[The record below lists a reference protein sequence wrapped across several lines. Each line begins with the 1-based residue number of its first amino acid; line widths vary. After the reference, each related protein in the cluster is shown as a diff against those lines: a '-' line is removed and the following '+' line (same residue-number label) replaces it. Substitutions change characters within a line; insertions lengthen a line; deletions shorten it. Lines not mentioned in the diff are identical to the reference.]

1 LQKNFTL
8 VKTLLYKGKMV
19 LKISIFDRFIFK
31 QVLKA
36 TLVCLLLF
44 IIVWIAPET
53 LVKIIK
59 KIFNNVW
66 TITEGLKYLIYELP
80 KVLGKALPVGILL
93 GSLFTFDK
101 LSKDSE
107 LSILRGI
114 GLSFSRI
121 MVPVLVFS
129 LFLAFACFYVSDKLI
144 PYASKATGEG
154 ANFNKHFVYLQK
166 DEHQVPTRGIIISN
180 FMTDGIKNLIII
192 NYSNEKYDDAM
203 TFKSIVFAP
212 YALLKDDAW
221 LLPEAKEYKINK
233 DGVYTDINEIKNY
246 KILEG
251 KLSKDV
257 YTMILNSTKKD
268 RFFTTKELKEY
279 KDILKEQDFT
289 DEYNFVLTKYY
300 QRYLHPLTCI
310 LFAAIGCLLGFS
322 PPRSQRLIGFT
333 VAVGMIFAYYI
344 TLPFFD
350 LMAQKSVIP
359 PFLAAAF
366 PIIAFII
373 SIFFIKKVKDL

>member
-1 LQKNFTL
+1 MF
-8 VKTLLYKGKMV
+8 
-19 LKISIFDRFIFK
+19 KISIFDRFIFK

-53 LVKIIK
+53 LVRIIR
-59 KIFNNVW
+59 KIFTHAW
-66 TITEGLKYLIYELP
+66 TITEGLKYLLYELP
-80 KVLGKALPVGILL
+80 KVLGKAIPVGILL
-93 GSLFTFDK
+93 GTLFTFDK

-114 GLSFSRI
+114 GLSFNRI
-121 MVPVLVFS
+121 MLPVLVFS
-129 LFLAFACFYVSDKLI
+129 VFLSVLCFYVSDKMI

-166 DEHQVPTRGIIISN
+166 DKNQTPTRGIIISN
-180 FMTDGIKNLIII
+180 FMTEGIKNLIVI
-192 NYSNEKYDDAM
+192 NFSNEKYDDAM

-212 YALLKDDAW
+212 YAILKDNHW

-233 DGVYTDINEIKNY
+233 SGVYTDIDNIKNY

-279 KDILKEQDFT
+279 KDILKEQDFS
-289 DEYNFVLTKYY
+289 DEYNFILTKYY

-322 PPRSQRLIGFT
+322 PPRSQRLICFT

-350 LMAQKSVIP
+350 LMAQKSVMP

-366 PIIAFII
+366 PIAAFIV
-373 SIFFIKKVKDL
+373 SIFIIKKVKDL

>member
-1 LQKNFTL
+1 
-8 VKTLLYKGKMV
+8 MV

-129 LFLAFACFYVSDKLI
+129 LFLAFACFYVSDKMI